1 LLAVGELAAACGRCD
16 NCQRPLERR
25 DWSAEV
31 TELLEALEAR
41 PGRDLRSLAEDL
53 ATAAPGEERPQQE
66 ASWGWLLRRLV
77 QEELLSESDDGAQR
91 LYLRASGR
99 RYCRQ
104 PWPLHWA
111 A

>member
-1 LLAVGELAAACGRCD
+1 M
-16 NCQRPLERR
+16 
-25 DWSAEV
+25 
-31 TELLEALEAR
+31 
-41 PGRDLRSLAEDL
+41 RSLAEEL
-53 ATAAPGEERPQQE
+53 AGAAAAELRQEQE

-99 RYCRQ
+99 RYCCQ
-104 PWPLHWA
+104 PWPLYWA